1 MKLNEVVFKAPAK
14 MIERKLAVSSRGH
27 STTDEK
33 DFLNGIGT
41 YSPNIQFSRRRYVE
55 EYMKAAMVRV
65 RWGNINKQE
74 VLEHCQKLLLNLGG
88 SKW

>member
-1 MKLNEVVFKAPAK
+1 MKLNEVALKAPAK

-41 YSPNIQFSRRRYVE
+41 YSHNIQVDRIKCLE
-55 EYMKAAMVRV
+55 EYMKAVPLRV
-65 RWGNINKQE
+65 RWGNIDKQE
-74 VLEHCQKLLLNLGG
+74 VLEHCQKLLLKLGD

>member
-1 MKLNEVVFKAPAK
+1 MKLKEVALKAPAK

-41 YSPNIQFSRRRYVE
+41 YSHNIQVDRIKCLE
-55 EYMKAAMVRV
+55 EYMKAVPLRV
-65 RWGNINKQE
+65 KWGTIDKYE
-74 VLEHCQKLLLNLGG
+74 IIGHCKELLIKLGG

>member
-1 MKLNEVVFKAPAK
+1 MKLKEVALKAPAK

-41 YSPNIQFSRRRYVE
+41 YSPNIHFSRRRYVE
-55 EYMKAAMVRV
+55 ESMKAAMVRV

>member
-1 MKLNEVVFKAPAK
+1 MKLKEVALKAPAK

-41 YSPNIQFSRRRYVE
+41 YSPNIQFSRRMYVE

>member
-1 MKLNEVVFKAPAK
+1 MKLNEVALKAPAK
-14 MIERKLAVSSRGH
+14 MIERKLAVSTRGH
-27 STTDEK
+27 GTTDEK

-55 EYMKAAMVRV
+55 EYMKAVPLRV
-65 RWGNINKQE
+65 KWGNIDKQE
-74 VLEHCQKLLLNLGG
+74 VLEHCKELLLKLGD